1 MDEIYT
7 GKLESEDEDQLPTAI
22 RAAVL
27 LLREK
32 FADNDIPI
40 LRWSDSWVAVPLTVD
55 VELPG
60 RGPVDAVLQHL
71 YVSTTTRPGLGVN
84 T

>member
-32 FADNDIPI
+32 FADNDSRI
-40 LRWSDSWVAVPLTVD
+40 RDQSDSHCSD
-55 VELPG
+55 K
-60 RGPVDAVLQHL
+60 R
-71 YVSTTTRPGLGVN
+71 STKPKY
-84 T
+84 